1 MSIISLPQV
10 SATLEWT
17 DPYCRGLFPSSDLE
31 MKAQEKKGDKMVQ
44 IQKNSK
50 YSARLFLKMD
60 TFIADMAYDDMNLLE
75 M

>member
-1 MSIISLPQV
+1 
-10 SATLEWT
+10 
-17 DPYCRGLFPSSDLE
+17 